1 MVKFGTKTLPTVL
14 NVEDL
19 NLELFVERPIIGAKV
34 AFRRIV
40 AKYGADFLIDGI
52 ITSNVALEK
61 QELKLLA
68 DGTARLLDL
77 EDGSSLVNC
86 LMLSPHFRQSGKPS
100 QALWDARFVEYE

>member
-19 NLELFVERPIIGAKV
+19 NAELFVERPYLGGRV
-34 AFRRIV
+34 AYRRII

-52 ITSNVALEK
+52 ITTNVVLEK
-61 QELKLLA
+61 QELKALH

-77 EDGSSLVNC
+77 EDGSVVLNC
-86 LMLSPHFRQSGKPS
+86 LMLTPHFRQSGKPS
-100 QALWDARFVEYE
+100 QALWDARFVEVE

>member
-19 NLELFVERPIIGAKV
+19 NRELFVERPMPGARV
-34 AFRRIV
+34 AYRRVV
-40 AKYGADFLIDGI
+40 AKYGADFLLSGI
-52 ITSNVALEK
+52 ITTNVVLEK
-61 QELKLLA
+61 QELKALA

-86 LMLSPHFRQSGKPS
+86 LMLSPHFQQSGKPN
-100 QALWDARFVEYE
+100 QALWDARFVESE